1 MWTVCITSISH
12 VLKLNGHGGLQAK
25 VNEKRLCFKGWET
38 LVTNLQRKF
47 DKLLFF
53 SVFIRVGNFSKDI
66 LPHRKIR
73 SKIRYIELYIP
84 HFRYCTLY
92 RILILLQTLINT
104 HRIVFI

>member
-1 MWTVCITSISH
+1 M
-12 VLKLNGHGGLQAK
+12 LQADNIQKDNAK
-25 VNEKRLCFKGWET
+25 VRKKNESNACHNT
-38 LVTNLQRKF
+38 
-47 DKLLFF
+47 
-53 SVFIRVGNFSKDI
+53 KDI

-73 SKIRYIELYIP
+73 SKIRHIELHIP